1 MFLPDMSK
9 RFQKSKS
16 IYCKPVS
23 SLRGVLYLSP
33 MIVCLMTTHYDISRA
48 FKDHTSDFLSR
59 TGQLEKRPREIAL
72 HVSSESLKHREQNM
86 RIFVS
91 FKYQILYDWL
101 LK

>member
-59 TGQLEKRPREIAL
+59 TGQLEKKKPREIAL
-72 HVSSESLKHREQNM
+72 RAEHAPSQ
-86 RIFVS
+86 
-91 FKYQILYDWL
+91 
-101 LK
+101 